1 MSFNELLTIFGILK
15 RNIKF
20 LIIFEDYFRISKI
33 FPEFEDFYFFFFVF
47 LNSPFFRFLRHYVL
61 LYLTIV
67 TLNHPMMLIRF
78 YMTQLI
84 TKKIRFLDI
93 YIRNN
98 KVTWTTNIYSFS
110 SIWQGLTS
118 LVDLDLLYL
127 FLLEL
132 HLIWIFYYNFSSIW
146 FIKWLIFEF
155 INFLIFL

>member
-33 FPEFEDFYFFFFVF
+33 FPEFEDLYFFFFVF
-47 LNSPFFRFLRHYVL
+47 FNSPFFRFFRLYVL

-67 TLNHPMMLIRF
+67 IFDHPMMLIRF

-155 INFLIFL
+155 INFLIFW